1 MCIGLLCFRQNIA
14 GAHADQKHRDYYQYY
29 YAVLRGSGTDA
40 PQLLFQKLLV
50 TSGHFRILLLAI
62 GDDSLRQRAPL
73 RVRVRVRRLGNP
85 GYQFA
90 EAATKLSIKDAFDAV
105 RALTH

>member
-1 MCIGLLCFRQNIA
+1 LACFVLDRISPVPMPTKNTAITISIIMPFCGDLGL
-14 GAHADQKHRDYYQYY
+14 
-29 YAVLRGSGTDA
+29 TP